1 MYDDQPITN
10 IENYR
15 VCDLPEDDKPREK
28 AMLHGIQSL
37 STAELVAIILGSGMA
52 GKSVLSLARDILTD
66 NNNNVFTVS
75 QMSIDELCSRYKG
88 IGPAKAISLKA
99 AFELGTRAVDDA
111 ATLPVRITSSKDI
124 HELMR
129 QKLQLLDHE
138 EFWILHLSRANRVI
152 ARECVS
158 RGGTTATVVDNKI
171 ILKSALNKLSSAI
184 ILVHNHPSGNLQPSV
199 QDDRITRYIKD
210 GAALLDIRV
219 LDHII
224 ISPTGYYSYSDQGRL

>member
-1 MYDDQPITN
+1 MYDQHVTN
-10 IENYR
+10 NDNYR
-15 VCDLPEDDKPREK
+15 VCDLPDDDKPREK
-28 AMLHGIQSL
+28 AMQHGIQSL
-37 STAELVAIILGSGMA
+37 TTAELIAIILGSGMA
-52 GKSVLSLARDILTD
+52 GKSVLSLARDILKD
-66 NNNNVFTVS
+66 NNNNVYTIS
-75 QMSIDELCSRYKG
+75 LMGIDEMCTRYKG
-88 IGPAKAISLKA
+88 VGPAKAISLKA

-111 ATLPVRITSSKDI
+111 AKLPVRISASKDI

-158 RGGTTATVVDNKI
+158 RGGTAATVVDNKI
-171 ILKSALNKLSSAI
+171 ILKSALNKLSSGL
-184 ILVHNHPSGNLQPSV
+184 ILVHNHPSGNLQPSL
-199 QDDRITRYIKD
+199 QDDQITRRLKE

-224 ISPTGYYSYSDQGRL
+224 ISPAGYYSYSDEGRL

>member
-1 MYDDQPITN
+1 MYDQHVTN
-10 IENYR
+10 NDNYR
-15 VCDLPEDDKPREK
+15 VCDLPDDDKPREK
-28 AMLHGIQSL
+28 AMQHGIQSL
-37 STAELVAIILGSGMA
+37 TTAELIAIILGSGMA
-52 GKSVLSLARDILTD
+52 GKSVLSLARDILKD
-66 NNNNVFTVS
+66 NNNNVYTIS
-75 QMSIDELCSRYKG
+75 LMGIDEMCTRYKG
-88 IGPAKAISLKA
+88 VGPAKAISLKA

-111 ATLPVRITSSKDI
+111 AKLPVRISASKDI

-158 RGGTTATVVDNKI
+158 RGGTAATVVDNKI
-171 ILKSALNKLSSAI
+171 ILKSALNKLTSGL
-184 ILVHNHPSGNLQPSV
+184 ILVHNHPSGNLQPSL
-199 QDDRITRYIKD
+199 QDDQITRRLKE

-224 ISPTGYYSYSDQGRL
+224 ISPAGYYSYSDEGRL

>member
-1 MYDDQPITN
+1 MYDQPVTN
-10 IENYR
+10 NDNYR
-15 VCDLPEDDKPREK
+15 VCDLPDDDKPREK
-28 AMLHGIQSL
+28 AMQHGIQSL
-37 STAELVAIILGSGMA
+37 TTAELIAIILGSGMA
-52 GKSVLSLARDILTD
+52 GKSVLSLARDILKD
-66 NNNNVFTVS
+66 NNNNVYTIS
-75 QMSIDELCSRYKG
+75 LMGIDEMCTRYKG
-88 IGPAKAISLKA
+88 VGPAKAISLKA

-111 ATLPVRITSSKDI
+111 AKLPVRISASKDI

-158 RGGTTATVVDNKI
+158 RGGTAATVVDNKI
-171 ILKSALNKLSSAI
+171 ILKSALNKLTSGL
-184 ILVHNHPSGNLQPSV
+184 ILVHNHPSGNLQPSL
-199 QDDRITRYIKD
+199 QDDQITRRLKE

-224 ISPTGYYSYSDQGRL
+224 ISPAGYYSYSDEGRL

>member
-1 MYDDQPITN
+1 MYDQPITN

-52 GKSVLSLARDILTD
+52 GKSVLTLARDILKD

-111 ATLPVRITSSKDI
+111 ANLPVRITSSKDI
-124 HELMR
+124 YDLMR

-158 RGGTTATVVDNKI
+158 RGGTAATVVDNKI

-199 QDDRITRYIKD
+199 QDDQITRHIKE
-210 GAALLDIRV
+210 GAALLDIHV

-224 ISPTGYYSYSDQGRL
+224 ISPAGYYSYSDKGRL